1 MDGPHCSQSKKETI
15 LLLMTIIP
23 SLILTVLNYSWI
35 CNDLNLSLSLLK
47 HKKIKAILSDL
58 MIVKERPHHNFTMW

>member
-35 CNDLNLSLSLLK
+35 RNDLNLSLSLLK

>member
-1 MDGPHCSQSKKETI
+1 MDEPHCRWSINETI
-15 LLLMTIIP
+15 LLLTTIIP

-47 HKKIKAILSDL
+47 HKSIKEILSDL
-58 MIVKERPHHNFTMW
+58 KRPHHNFTTW